1 MIHLSLVHIEE
12 IDIRAIAIIT
22 NSCPNLISFGLH
34 NCEFVQPR
42 DVADDDERDDA
53 DGPFRDVDRSARSQ
67 FTSTVFTGDL
77 KSLTF
82 FKNNIK
88 RSNFLA
94 CNVPLMTDLS
104 SIGMKIWF

>member
-1 MIHLSLVHIEE
+1 MTHLSLVHIEE
-12 IDIRAIAIIT
+12 LDIRAIAIIT

-42 DVADDDERDDA
+42 DVVDDDERDDA

-67 FTSTVFTGDL
+67 FTSTLFSGDL

-82 FKNNIK
+82 FKKNIK
-88 RSNFLA
+88 WSNFLVF
-94 CNVPLMTDLS
+94 NVTLMTDLS
-104 SIGMKIWF
+104 SIGMEIWF